1 MTPVA
6 VEPIDNRVDEQM
18 LSDEVDDVA
27 AGGHRRRREAQQ
39 YGQYADETQHPLLLL
54 LNFGCCCSIED
65 NSSRLLR
72 DELAGRIFD
81 LLDLFIAVVA
91 VVDNDANVLRLLL
104 INGALNLFEK
114 LIIKLLNL
122 RF

>member
-39 YGQYADETQHPLLLL
+39 YGQYADETQHTLLLLVL
-54 LNFGCCCSIED
+54 LNFGCCCWIED

-81 LLDLFIAVVA
+81 LLDLFAVAAVVE
-91 VVDNDANVLRLLL
+91 NDANVLRLLL
-104 INGALNLFEK
+104 INGALNSIEN
-114 LIIKLLNL
+114 IN
-122 RF
+122 